1 MKKLMFAAF
10 LACAMC
16 VFADDPASKPAND
29 TDRKPPMA
37 ERQKL
42 TPEQRKAFH
51 EKMMAARKARQ
62 AEIQSKVVAALKEA
76 GLTDEQAK
84 TTADK
89 IEEIYMSGRRPMG
102 PRHPG
107 GPRRPG
113 GPRPPQAK
121 PAK

>member
-10 LACAMC
+10 IACAMC
-16 VFADDPASKPAND
+16 VFAEDAAPAPAVEAA
-29 TDRKPPMA
+29 RKPPMA
-37 ERQKL
+37 ERQKM

-62 AEIQSKVVAALKEA
+62 AEIQVKVVAALKEA

-89 IEEIYMSGRRPMG
+89 IEQIYTAGRRPGM

-107 GPRRPG
+107 ARRP
-113 GPRPPQAK
+113 PAAK